1 MLYQRLQRK
10 RVLRLC
16 LLMLAVALFSVVTQL
31 LFSQGS
37 MAAGSILFEAKPPQT
52 PPVLV
57 ISSPSGQTSQGERP
71 VSNDEIS
78 DDAQSDGAQG
88 NEPDPGTGPSAELPP
103 APEPEEQ
110 KPYRIA
116 LTFDDGPGAFTGRLL
131 DELKQRDVKATFF
144 VLGSRVPGN
153 EELIARMVNEGHEVG
168 NHSYSHPI
176 FKKMNQAAIS
186 QEITRAADLI
196 EQAGG
201 VRPWLVRPPYGD
213 VSSPVKAALSEPL
226 ILWSV
231 DPLDWKLRDTDAVVK
246 AVLSTVRDGDIVLL
260 HDIYSTTVD
269 AALIVIDRL
278 SEEGYD
284 FVTVSELFEETGKPL
299 QSNMR
304 YNRADPRVQS
314 APEEKSQAQ

>member
-1 MLYQRLQRK
+1 M
-10 RVLRLC
+10 
-16 LLMLAVALFSVVTQL
+16 
-31 LFSQGS
+31 
-37 MAAGSILFEAKPPQT
+37 
-52 PPVLV
+52 
-57 ISSPSGQTSQGERP
+57 
-71 VSNDEIS
+71 
-78 DDAQSDGAQG
+78 
-88 NEPDPGTGPSAELPP
+88 
-103 APEPEEQ
+103 
-110 KPYRIA
+110 
-116 LTFDDGPGAFTGRLL
+116 L

-304 YNRADPRVQS
+304 SNRADPRVQS

>member
-1 MLYQRLQRK
+1 M
-10 RVLRLC
+10 
-16 LLMLAVALFSVVTQL
+16 
-31 LFSQGS
+31 
-37 MAAGSILFEAKPPQT
+37 
-52 PPVLV
+52 
-57 ISSPSGQTSQGERP
+57 
-71 VSNDEIS
+71 
-78 DDAQSDGAQG
+78 
-88 NEPDPGTGPSAELPP
+88 
-103 APEPEEQ
+103 
-110 KPYRIA
+110 
-116 LTFDDGPGAFTGRLL
+116 
-131 DELKQRDVKATFF
+131 
-144 VLGSRVPGN
+144 PGN